1 MRSSLEQSATLLLLL
16 LIAATP
22 EAAPSATGCLEL
34 GFTETLVC
42 SKCDRSCRPDIRTW
56 ACRPARVA
64 PPGRPSAD
72 HTRCCLRRLH
82 LRRLEEVVKDAG
94 LAKDCRSCCTEDVD
108 DSASSVKAA
117 SAILDI
123 CT

>member
-1 MRSSLEQSATLLLLL
+1 MGSPCAVGFTMRESAQQALRPDASAWLLLVLC
-16 LIAATP
+16 ATCAG
-22 EAAPSATGCLEL
+22 AAPAATGCREL

-42 SKCDRSCRPDIRTW
+42 SKCDR
-56 ACRPARVA
+56 
-64 PPGRPSAD
+64 
-72 HTRCCLRRLH
+72 
-82 LRRLEEVVKDAG
+82 LEQVVKDAG
-94 LAKDCRSCCTEDVD
+94 LVKDCRSCCTEDVD